1 MIKSKWS
8 LHSGSAAFRQ
18 LNHNYIFFQIIVW
31 RGLSSPLFTLS
42 WILSSVDTCIPPF
55 SDTHGTHADGTQ
67 YLLFISQVYYWKKAQ
82 SVTINFNLGIVWRNI
97 KKLFPLTDTC
107 IPLHFLTHIG
117 QTLRRLNICFLSV
130 KHITEKQCDQSSWSL
145 ILELFEGKL
154 INDKSNEKDISL
166 SIINLRKNWRY
177 QREIS

>member
-1 MIKSKWS
+1 MERVIISPFY
-8 LHSGSAAFRQ
+8 LV
-18 LNHNYIFFQIIVW
+18 LDPFFC
-31 RGLSSPLFTLS
+31 GYMH
-42 WILSSVDTCIPPF
+42 PPF
-55 SDTHGTHADGTQ
+55 SDTHGTHANGTH
-67 YLLFISQVYYWKKAQ
+67 LLFISQIYYWEKAQ
-82 SVTINFNLGIVWRNI
+82 SVIINFNLGIVWRNI

-107 IPLHFLTHIG
+107 IPLNFLTLIG